1 MSPSWDHDRAAEHI
15 EKKLGEVETVEI
27 ADYTRDMSL
36 ENIPTNKAYRVDAVH
51 LYADIL
57 NLDDMLGT
65 TGTEGV
71 RCHRQTL
78 TFLNLHYRAV
88 NRVLFRSD
96 ARRVDF
102 HNQRLHATV
111 TKPYGESGEGD
122 RVHRAVAIGE
132 LIIQVLD
139 QTGDAQEQIPSAKMR
154 IGIDTGMALAVNNG
168 RNGRREPLF
177 LGEPANQAAKMS
189 GGGSAKGIYL
199 TNTARKAIGLE
210 EVDEPKKIALTDEE
224 IKTSVDKANLGVKVE
239 TIVQEWRD
247 DLKANPVGSFEFSRH
262 TPPLRTLDITKL
274 TPGNSRRQE
283 AVSVYAD
290 LDGFTNYVARNIK
303 VNPEDVVRVLHV
315 LRAEMDRV
323 LSSDFDG
330 RRIRF
335 IGDCLHG
342 LLCDGT
348 VQTTDE
354 PTTVSTAVLCAG
366 GLRSSFNLALE
377 KIEEEEIEVEGL
389 GLQIGFELGPMTIT
403 RLGMQ
408 GDRVR
413 CSVSRGVLT
422 SEKEQSRCGKAET
435 AIGQLAYDTGTDAV
449 RELFG
454 SKRKTADLDYNEA
467 VEALSEKKDK
477 SARIVKAAAFVAAAP
492 AVARASEVVARPYAE
507 TGSDG

>member
-1 MSPSWDHDRAAEHI
+1 MSHNWNHDRATDYI
-15 EKKLGEVETVEI
+15 DKKLDEVETVKI
-27 ADYTRDMSL
+27 LDYTRDMSL
-36 ENIPTNKAYRVDAVH
+36 ENIPTNKAYKVDAAH

-88 NRVLFRSD
+88 NRILTRSD

-111 TKPYGESGEGD
+111 TKPYGADCEAD
-122 RVHRAVAIGE
+122 RVHRAVAIGD
-132 LIIQVLD
+132 LIIQVLE
-139 QTGDAQEQIPSAKMR
+139 QTGDTQEQIPNAKMR
-154 IGIDTGMALAVNNG
+154 IGIDTGTALAVNNG
-168 RNGRREPLF
+168 RNGGREPLF
-177 LGEPANQAAKMS
+177 LGEPANHAAKMS
-189 GGGSAKGIYL
+189 GGGSAKGIFL
-199 TNTARKAIGLE
+199 TNTARKAIGLA
-210 EVDEPKKIALTDEE
+210 EVDEPKKTALTDEE
-224 IKTSVDKANLGVKVE
+224 IKTSVDKAKLGVKVE
-239 TIVQEWRD
+239 TIIQEWRD

-283 AVSVYAD
+283 AVSLYAD
-290 LDGFTNYVARNIK
+290 LDGFTDYVARNIK
-303 VNPEDVVRVLHV
+303 DNPENVVRVLHV

-354 PTTVSTAVLCAG
+354 PETVSTAVLCAG

-377 KIEEEEIEVEGL
+377 KLQEESIDVEGL
-389 GLQIGFELGPMTIT
+389 GLQIGFELGPMTVT

-422 SEKEQSRCGKAET
+422 SEKEQNRCGSAET
-435 AIGQLAYDTGTDAV
+435 AIGQLAYDTGTDGV

-454 SKRKTADLDYNEA
+454 SKRKVADLDYNEA
-467 VEALSEKKDK
+467 VEALSEKDDK
-477 SARIVKAAAFVAAAP
+477 SARAVKAAAFVAAAP
-492 AVARASEVVARPYAE
+492 AVARASEVVARPYYAE
-507 TGSDG
+507 NDA